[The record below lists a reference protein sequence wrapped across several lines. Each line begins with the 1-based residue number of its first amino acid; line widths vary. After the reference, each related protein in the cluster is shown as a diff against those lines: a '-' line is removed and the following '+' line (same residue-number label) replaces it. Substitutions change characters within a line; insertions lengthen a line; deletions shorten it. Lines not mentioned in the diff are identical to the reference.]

1 MTEDSITRR
10 LSNALSTTLRRFVR
24 QINDDLGTGTE
35 VPAIPNIRAI
45 DPNTEILMARD
56 GSGWAYR
63 KGDEIG
69 IRERYERECV

>member
-35 VPAIPNIRAI
+35 VPAIPVSSL
-45 DPNTEILMARD
+45 DK
-56 GSGWAYR
+56 GWTYPAH
-63 KGDEIG
+63 ETV
-69 IRERYERECV
+69 RERYERGSV

>member
-45 DPNTEILMARD
+45 DPNTKFLMARD
-56 GSGWAYR
+56 GSGWTYPAHETVR
-63 KGDEIG
+63 
-69 IRERYERECV
+69 ERECV